1 MDTQYFPD
9 DDILYVQIKNTPI
22 TGGKQ
27 LDDDR
32 HLDLDE
38 VGDIRGIVFQ
48 GVSDGVDLEG
58 IPAEALP
65 TVEQQLQLRNIKVK
79 EAA

>member
-1 MDTQYFPD
+1 MNTQYFPD
-9 DDILYVQIKNTPI
+9 DDILYVQIKDTPV
-22 TGGKQ
+22 TGGRQ

-32 HLDLDE
+32 HLDLDDA
-38 VGDIRGIVFQ
+38 GDVRGIVFQ

-58 IPAEALP
+58 IPADVLP
-65 TVEQQLQLRNIKVK
+65 MVNQQLQSRNIREK

>member
-1 MDTQYFPD
+1 MHTQYFED
-9 DDILYVQIKNTPI
+9 DDILYVQIKNTPV

-38 VGDIRGIVFQ
+38 AGDVRGIVFQ

-58 IPAEALP
+58 IPTEALP
-65 TVEQQLQLRNIKVK
+65 EVYKQLQLREIKVK